1 MRPKLGSILAMLSFL
16 LLVVIAAGCGRDS
29 AAKMRYD
36 MEKLTFQARKIS
48 EKINIQ
54 PQLATAADTL
64 ALKTAYRNILDYYFA
79 HRDDPGVAENDSL
92 NGEINRLALQAQI
105 QTARL
110 YLAARKQDSAIGAYR
125 RVGVDI
131 PVTRPD
137 AINAGLELA
146 LAYRATEQYDSTIAV
161 YDRLQEQFYPP
172 LYGKDQI
179 SYDITAI
186 PIDRL
191 KIVQAVKDKKAVD
204 RSIQRALDYYSRLQ
218 KDFSDNPR
226 LVRVAHVDVTRI
238 YTMTEQWD
246 KALAELQNV
255 SDSTGAVDISALFM
269 MANIY
274 SGPKNQPKK
283 AVQLYRDVLD
293 RDPDSAIIGNTM
305 LRLGAAL
312 CADKQYDEGRK
323 VLSDLK
329 KKFEAYPNVT
339 MPAQYYYAQSFDA
352 EGRWDR
358 ALSEFQWLMEN
369 YPYAEESFR
378 AALYIPQHF
387 AREGNDK
394 LSGIWYD
401 RAEQF
406 FLDAARV
413 RQGEQTEAKAYTY
426 LADLY
431 RTEGK
436 WNKAINTLEK
446 IYAIAPKTKLGA
458 QAMYFA
464 AAVAYQGL
472 KDSAKAQT
480 YLDQIKRDFGTTDST
495 LVLEEKKSDIDLNP

>member
-1 MRPKLGSILAMLSFL
+1 MSPERGSILTILSFL
-16 LLVVIAAGCGRDS
+16 LLIVIAAGCSQDR
-29 AAKMRYD
+29 AAEVRYD
-36 MEKLTFQARKIS
+36 MEKLTFEARKIS
-48 EKINIQ
+48 EKISIQ
-54 PQLATAADTL
+54 PQLATAADSL
-64 ALKTAYRNILDYYFA
+64 ALRTAYRNILDYYFA
-79 HRDDPGVAENDSL
+79 HRGDPGIAENDSL
-92 NGEINRLALQAQI
+92 TNEINRLALQAEI

-110 YLAARKQDSAIGAYR
+110 YMAARKPDSAIDAYR

-146 LAYRATEQYDSTIAV
+146 LAYRATERYDSTIAI

-172 LYGKDQI
+172 VYDQDKI
-179 SYDITAI
+179 SYDIAAI

-191 KIVQAVKDKKAVD
+191 KIVRAVKDKADVD
-204 RSIQRALDYYSRLQ
+204 RSIQRALDYYDRLE
-218 KDFSDNPR
+218 KDFSDNAR
-226 LVRVAHVDVTRI
+226 LVRVAHVNATRV

-246 KALAELQNV
+246 KAIAELQRV
-255 SDSTGAVDISALFM
+255 TDSTGAVDVSALFM

-283 AVQLYRDVLD
+283 AVELYNSVID
-293 RDPDSAIIGNTM
+293 RHPDSAMIGSAM
-305 LRLGAAL
+305 LRLGSAL
-312 CADKQYDEGRK
+312 CADKQYDAGRS
-323 VLSDLK
+323 VLADVK
-329 KKFEAYPNVT
+329 KKFEAHPNLA

-352 EGRWDR
+352 QDRWER

-378 AALYIPQHF
+378 AALYIPRHF

-394 LSGIWYD
+394 LAGIWYD

-413 RQGEQTEAKAYTY
+413 RQGERTEAKAYTY

-431 RTEGK
+431 RMEGK
-436 WNKAINTLEK
+436 WDKAISTLEK

-458 QAMYFA
+458 QALYFA

-472 KDSAKAQT
+472 DDSVKAQG

-495 LVLEEKKSDIDLNP
+495 LVLEEEKSDVELNP